1 MSSGTFSAYPEGVRA
16 LAPGREK
23 NGADAR
29 NVSYSPLKCVLRV
42 GTLGIGMPED
52 KKKKLLPHGIDFRI
66 YSVIS
71 FSYFLLSCFLY

>member
-42 GTLGIGMPED
+42 GTRGIGMPED

-71 FSYFLLSCFLY
+71 FSYFLLSCFLC